1 MEKEIKNYL
10 SEVEKPL
17 RSMPISE
24 RLDALEELKSYI
36 EELQH
41 NDKKTSSEIISK
53 LGSAKEHAKGHLS
66 EIISIN
72 TSFNFRKILMLIS
85 FYGLTGLSG
94 MFIIP
99 CGTILSI
106 GLIISG
112 IISPIAGLVKAIGF
126 LIDIDVPYVMF
137 QLGNITLHPLIVF
150 LVSIVMGILLFSLGK
165 IIWNLVIKY
174 IRTIGKVKKTYI
186 EL

>member
-1 MEKEIKNYL
+1 MEKELENYL
-10 SEVEKPL
+10 SEVENHL
-17 RSMPISE
+17 RSMPTSE
-24 RLDALEELKSYI
+24 RIDVVKELKSYI

-41 NDKKTSSEIISK
+41 NDKRTSLEIISQ
-53 LGSAKEHAKGHLS
+53 LGSTKELAKGYLS
-66 EIISIN
+66 DIISIN

-99 CGTILSI
+99 CGSVLSI
-106 GLIISG
+106 GLIICG

-126 LIDIDVPYVMF
+126 LLGIEVPYVMF
-137 QLGNITLHPLIVF
+137 QLGNITLHPLIGS
-150 LVSIVMGILLFSLGK
+150 LVSVVMGILLFILGK

-186 EL
+186 EP